1 MFVAGIETAASNEV
15 WIFRN
20 GLFLVSLLLSLQA
33 ACNAVAFILHYFFLS
48 AFCWMLCEGIML
60 YLMIVVVFSKMIKRW
75 WLYLIFAWGQLT
87 VDCVN
92 YFVNYSN
99 W

>member
-1 MFVAGIETAASNEV
+1 MIVFVAGIETATSNEV

-48 AFCWMLCEGIML
+48 AFCWMLCEGIHDN
-60 YLMIVVVFSKMIKRW
+60 Y
-75 WLYLIFAWGQLT
+75 
-87 VDCVN
+87 VN
-92 YFVNYSN
+92 LSGFHAKFFTDLKTI
-99 W
+99 

>member
-33 ACNAVAFILHYFFLS
+33 ACNAVAIHTTLLFSIGILLD
-48 AFCWMLCEGIML
+48 A
-60 YLMIVVVFSKMIKRW
+60 V
-75 WLYLIFAWGQLT
+75 
-87 VDCVN
+87 
-92 YFVNYSN
+92 
-99 W
+99 